1 MADEGRVPARGRNV
15 HLWPKHQRNEQ
26 GARPLVHLSP
36 QFRGGYPMRTL
47 HLLGPRLILAAVVC
61 LIFPCL
67 VMAADESTPNK
78 EQIKHFLL
86 TAKVV
91 GSKQSVKG
99 VTQPWTLTLSD
110 GTLTHD
116 ASFQPIDEHK
126 TNVTLEIGRA

>member
-1 MADEGRVPARGRNV
+1 MQIFRLQCRMPI
-15 HLWPKHQRNEQ
+15 
-26 GARPLVHLSP
+26 LV
-36 QFRGGYPMRTL
+36 T
-47 HLLGPRLILAAVVC
+47 VVC
-61 LIFPCL
+61 LISPCL

-126 TNVTLEIGRA
+126 TNVTLASGRTEMNFVD